1 MASPKLTSAQ
11 ALAIVEKQRQEQL
24 ESTKNFLIGFAKAAT
39 TDLPGFLM
47 DFADKMAGD
56 TATLGEKDWSAR
68 LFEAMTG
75 IKTKSG
81 EGGIDELLGG
91 MINPAGAIGA
101 GKAIILPAFAAG
113 KSLGQLKE
121 ADRLID
127 AGLSAQEVFTKTG
140 IYQDPT
146 GAGLRSVVSDQGSS
160 LKMLYVQEL
169 PRVLKY
175 KSGRT
180 EKAVVAKLD
189 ERPKLLVDLLN
200 HPELKRL
207 SPGSLESVTVRGNP
221 EGFGG
226 GAFNPNL
233 REITLQ
239 THKSPKDLQTTLL
252 HEIQHVIQNDF
263 SMPFGGNTEMFFKD
277 KIGVEVAK
285 SKLEA
290 LITDPDYISGL
301 SDNAV
306 RDLLGAS
313 KTLKLLDEEALSLY
327 KRIPGEAEARA
338 VEDLFTSGDALL
350 PRVPTSY
357 YDVPVDEL
365 LANPQYLPKLDE
377 RAGIK
382 LLLDYI
388 NKLPAPTPK

>member
-1 MASPKLTSAQ
+1 MASPRISSEE
-11 ALAIVEKQRQEQL
+11 ALSIVEKQRQERL
-24 ESTKNFLIGFAKAAT
+24 ESTKNFLTGFAKAVT

-47 DFADKMAGD
+47 DVADKLAGD
-56 TATLGEKDWSAR
+56 TATLGEKDRSAQ
-68 LFEAMTG
+68 LFESMTG
-75 IKTKSG
+75 IKTAFGK
-81 EGGIDELLGG
+81 GGVDELLGS
-91 MINPAGAIGA
+91 MINPAGAA
-101 GKAIILPAFAAG
+101 KAMILPAFAAG

-127 AGLSAQEVFTKTG
+127 AGLSAQEVFTRTG
-140 IYQDPT
+140 IYADPT

-160 LKMLYVQEL
+160 LRMPYVQEL

-175 KSGRT
+175 KDGRV
-180 EKAVVAKLD
+180 EKALVAKLD
-189 ERPKLLVDLLN
+189 DRPKLLVDFLN
-200 HPELKRL
+200 HPELKKL
-207 SPGSLESVTVRGNP
+207 SPGSLESVTVRGDP

-226 GAFNPNL
+226 GAFNPGL
-233 REITLQ
+233 REITLK
-239 THKSPKDLQTTLL
+239 THKSAKDLQTTLL

-277 KIGVEVAK
+277 KVGVEVAK

-388 NKLPAPTPK
+388 NKLPAQTPK

>member
-1 MASPKLTSAQ
+1 MASPRISSEE
-11 ALAIVEKQRQEQL
+11 ALAIVEKQRQERL
-24 ESTKNFLIGFAKAAT
+24 ESTKNFLTGFAKAVT

-47 DFADKMAGD
+47 DVADKLAGD
-56 TATLGEKDWSAR
+56 TATLGEKDRSAQ

-81 EGGIDELLGG
+81 SGGVDELLGG

-113 KSLGQLKE
+113 KSIGELKE

-127 AGLSAQEVFTKTG
+127 AGLSAQEVFTRTG
-140 IYQDPT
+140 IYADPT

-160 LKMLYVQEL
+160 LKMPYVQETPSTL
-169 PRVLKY
+169 RY
-175 KSGRT
+175 KDGRT
-180 EKAVVAKLD
+180 EKALVAKLD
-189 ERPKLLVDLLN
+189 TNSMWLSDLLT
-200 HPELKRL
+200 HPNPVVSDLLRD
-207 SPGSLESVTVRGNP
+207 VTVRGDP

-226 GAFNPNL
+226 GAFHPNI
-233 REITLQ
+233 REITLK
-239 THKSPKDLQTTLL
+239 THKSAKALQATLL
-252 HEIQHVIQNDF
+252 HEVEHVIQNDF
-263 SMPFGGNTEMFFKD
+263 SMPSGGNTEMFFKD

-313 KTLKLLDEEALSLY
+313 KTLKLLDKEALSLY

-357 YDVPVDEL
+357 YDVPVDKL

-377 RAGIK
+377 RADIK

>member
-1 MASPKLTSAQ
+1 MASPRISSEE
-11 ALAIVEKQRQEQL
+11 ALSIVEKQRQERL
-24 ESTKNFLIGFAKAAT
+24 ESTKNFLTGFAKAVT

-47 DFADKMAGD
+47 DVADKLAGD
-56 TATLGEKDWSAR
+56 TATLGEKDRSAQ

-81 EGGIDELLGG
+81 SGGVDELLGG

-146 GAGLRSVVSDQGSS
+146 GAGLRSVVSDQGSGVR
-160 LKMLYVQEL
+160 MPYVQEI
-169 PRVLKY
+169 PRILKY
-175 KSGRT
+175 KDGRA
-180 EKAVVAKLD
+180 EKALVAKLD
-189 ERPKLLVDLLN
+189 PNTEMWLSDLFA
-200 HPELKRL
+200 HPDPVVSTAIKDI
-207 SPGSLESVTVRGNP
+207 TVRGDP
-221 EGFGG
+221 KGFGG
-226 GAFNPNL
+226 GAFNSGS
-233 REITLQ
+233 RHITLQ
-239 THKSPKDLQTTLL
+239 SQRSAKDLQTALL

-263 SMPFGGNTEMFFKD
+263 SMPFGGNPEMFFKD

>member
-1 MASPKLTSAQ
+1 MASPRISSEE
-11 ALAIVEKQRQEQL
+11 ALAIVEKQRQERL
-24 ESTKNFLIGFAKAAT
+24 ESTKNFLTGFAKNFT

-47 DFADKMAGD
+47 DVADKFAGD
-56 TATLGEKDWSAR
+56 TATLGEKDRSAQ

-81 EGGIDELLGG
+81 SGGVDELLGG

-127 AGLSAQEVFTKTG
+127 AGLSAQEVFTRTG

-160 LKMLYVQEL
+160 LRMPYVQEL
-169 PRVLKY
+169 PRILKY
-175 KSGRT
+175 KDGRA
-180 EKAVVAKLD
+180 EKALVAKLD
-189 ERPKLLVDLLN
+189 TNSMLLSDLLT
-200 HPELKRL
+200 HPDPEVTK
-207 SPGSLESVTVRGNP
+207 SLRGVTVRGNP
-221 EGFGG
+221 GGFGG
-226 GAFNPNL
+226 GEFNPNI
-233 REITLQ
+233 REITLK
-239 THKSPKDLQTTLL
+239 THKSAKDLQTTLL
-252 HEIQHVIQNDF
+252 HEVQHIIQNDF

-285 SKLEA
+285 SKLET